1 MTDPTQWPP
10 AKAIEAAAQRIVT
23 ALCQHG
29 RITRD
34 MPSAV
39 EEARAMP
46 HAKYIAQSAILAA
59 LPLMGIAE
67 LMREAADEMQGTDN
81 ALAFHDVGD
90 GDSKY
95 PALLRAM
102 ADRIE
107 GKTT

>member
-1 MTDPTQWPP
+1 MTDQPTPPNPFPP
-10 AKAIEAAAQRIVT
+10 AEAIEAALVANSEPVMGPRHWSAYQR
-23 ALCQHG
+23 HH
-29 RITRD
+29 
-34 MPSAV
+34 M
-39 EEARAMP
+39 E
-46 HAKYIAQSAILAA
+46 SAILAA

-67 LMREAADEMQGTDN
+67 LLREAADEMQGTDN